1 MTLVRQVTFNSL
13 SFNKQGGGNTLTAMI
28 CEPHK
33 YDIPPYWDSYTPGR
47 ADMADTWIWVPLTLM
62 AAAMQTARTAG
73 QKRLTKDVS
82 LLMATLT
89 RFLFG
94 LPFAVLYLALLLWSG
109 GRLLPPVGTEFL
121 LFSLLTALS
130 QISGTF
136 LLIYVFSIRNFAVG
150 TTYARTETLTTA
162 IVGAA
167 LFGEAIPLSGWVAIA
182 VCIAGVVLMTA
193 SRAGIAGESLLTQ
206 LRSSAA
212 GVGLA
217 SGLGFAIASLSLRR
231 ASLSLGDP
239 DYLVSAA
246 FTLVA
251 VIAIETLLLGS
262 YVAVREREQYGL
274 VRRRLGLSSFV
285 GLTSMLGS
293 VGWFTAMTL
302 ERASYVKALGQVELI
317 LGLVV
322 STVFFR
328 ERYTWRELAGIALI
342 AAGVL
347 LLLFYA

>member
-1 MTLVRQVTFNSL
+1 
-13 SFNKQGGGNTLTAMI
+13 
-28 CEPHK
+28 
-33 YDIPPYWDSYTPGR
+33 
-47 ADMADTWIWVPLTLM
+47 MAGSWIWVPLTLM

-73 QKRLTKDVS
+73 QKRLTRDVS

-94 LPFAVLYLALLLWSG
+94 LPFAGLYLLLLLWSR
-109 GRLLPPVGTEFL
+109 GRVFPPMGAEFL
-121 LFSLLTALS
+121 LFTLLTALS
-130 QISGTF
+130 QIAGTF
-136 LLIYVFSIRNFAVG
+136 LLIYVFSLRNFAVG
-150 TTYARTETLTTA
+150 TTYARTETFTTA
-162 IVGAA
+162 IVGVA
-167 LFGEAIPLSGWVAIA
+167 LFGEVIPLLGWIAIA
-182 VCIAGVVLMTA
+182 VCIVGVVLMTA
-193 SRAGIAGESLLTQ
+193 SRAGIAGDSLIAQ

-246 FTLVA
+246 FTLVT

-262 YVAVREREQYGL
+262 YVAVRERTQFGL

-347 LLLFYA
+347 LLFFA